1 MEQKPEPQQLWS
13 SPSERVV
20 FLFKSINKIYRDQLY
35 KKSRQFG
42 LTGPQIGL
50 IMGLHKHPD
59 STLNEISD
67 RVGLSKSTVS
77 GIVDRLVSH
86 GIVIREI
93 PENNRRIVQLSLSP
107 EWQKNNAIHKLFS
120 QLITDTLRNAS
131 EEEMNKIIT
140 GLEILHDL
148 INTDKT

>member
-1 MEQKPEPQQLWS
+1 MEQKPEPQQPWS

-59 STLNEISD
+59 STLNEVSE
-67 RVGLSKSTVS
+67 RLGLSKSTVS

-86 GIVIREI
+86 GIVLREI

-107 EWQKNNAIHKLFS
+107 EWQKNNAIHEIFN

-131 EEEMNKIIT
+131 EEEMEKIIT
-140 GLEILHDL
+140 GLEILHGL

>member
-1 MEQKPEPQQLWS
+1 MEQKPEQQQLWS

-120 QLITDTLRNAS
+120 QLISDTLRNAS

>member
-1 MEQKPEPQQLWS
+1 MEQKPELQQPWS
-13 SPSERVV
+13 NPSERVI
-20 FLFKSINKIYRDQLY
+20 FLFKSIHKIYRDQLY

-50 IMGLHKHPD
+50 IMGLHKHPE

-67 RVGLSKSTVS
+67 SLGLSKSTVS
-77 GIVDRLVSH
+77 GIVDRLVGQ

-107 EWQKNNAIHKLFS
+107 EWQKNNAIHE
-120 QLITDTLRNAS
+120 LINKFMTDTLRNAS
-131 EEEMNKIIT
+131 EEEMDKIIT

-148 INTDKT
+148 INTNKT

>member
-120 QLITDTLRNAS
+120 QLISDTLRNAS